1 MLIINS
7 LVTIHLA
14 FVFYMCCSSV
24 TQSRPSLCNPMDCST
39 PGLPVP
45 HHLPKFTQVHV
56 HCISDAIQSSH
67 PLTLFSSAVNLPQ
80 HQRLFQWVGC
90 SHQITKILEL
100 QLQHMFL
107 LSTQGW
113 FPLRLTALISLLSKG
128 HSEVFRS
135 TKVQRH
141 QFFSTL
147 LFLWSSS
154 HNCAWP
160 LRRP

>member
-90 SHQITKILEL
+90 SHQMTKILEL
-100 QLQHMFL
+100 QHQSFQWIFRVDL
-107 LSTQGW
+107 LVWSPYCSRDSQESSPEPQFEGISSLVLCLVNG
-113 FPLRLTALISLLSKG
+113 PALTTVRDSD
-128 HSEVFRS
+128 V
-135 TKVQRH
+135 
-141 QFFSTL
+141 
-147 LFLWSSS
+147 
-154 HNCAWP
+154 
-160 LRRP
+160 